1 MAARRLWKART
12 RARRRQLFVV
22 GAHSRPSPVQL
33 AASIWPLI
41 RHESSAVVHGR
52 VIGAGTISG
61 GLEQAASG
69 SPGCL
74 GACLVSLL
82 IG

>member
-12 RARRRQLFVV
+12 RAQRRQLFGV
-22 GAHSRPSPVQL
+22 GDSRPSPVQL
-33 AASIWPLI
+33 AAPIRPLI

-74 GACLVSLL
+74 GACLVSLP